1 MLPRKEW
8 SGDYSDVKQI
18 GRTYSKDG
26 IRWLALSGSGIE
38 FYCETDLVEI
48 AFVSDSSV
56 CEQNGDNYARY
67 AMYINDELVFCD
79 TLKEEQKTVK
89 IFEDVNKQEIKV
101 RILKISEAPHSM
113 IGIEKII
120 LHSDLSPKKTE
131 DLSHKIEFIG
141 DSITCGYGVDA
152 ENELVHFTTAT
163 EDVTKAYAYLTAK
176 ALHSDYSMVSYSGY
190 GIVSGYTE
198 NDKKDSVQIVPKYYQ
213 SVARC
218 FGTYKDLPL
227 LENIPW
233 DFSKYIPE
241 LIILNLGT
249 NDTTYC
255 KDIKER
261 HEEYLEEYVKFLKVI
276 REKNKD
282 ATILCVLGLM
292 GATLYPM
299 VEEAVAFYQKETKD
313 ENVVTFQLTEQDRE
327 DGYGADWHPS
337 IVTHQKAAKQLTE
350 EIKKVMGW

>member
-1 MLPRKEW
+1 MLLRKEW
-8 SGDYSDVKQI
+8 NGDYCDIKRI

-38 FYCETDLVEI
+38 FCCETDFVEI

-56 CEQNGDNYARY
+56 YGQDETNYARV
-67 AMYINDELVFCD
+67 AVYINEELVFCD
-79 TLKEEQKTVK
+79 TLKEEKKTIK
-89 IFEDVNKQEIKV
+89 IFESVKKQEIIV
-101 RILKISEAPHSM
+101 RILKLSEAPHSM

-120 LHSDLSPKKTE
+120 LHSDIPPKKTE
-131 DLSHKIEFIG
+131 ELAHKIEFIG

-152 ENELVHFTTAT
+152 ENELCHFTTAT

-176 ALHSDYSMVSYSGY
+176 ALNSDYSMVSYSGY

-198 NDKKDSVQIVPKYYQ
+198 NDKKDTVQIVPKYYQ

-218 FGTYKDLPL
+218 FGRYKELPL

-233 DFSKYIPE
+233 NFKEYIPE
-241 LIILNLGT
+241 LVVINLGT

-255 KDIKER
+255 KDRKER
-261 HEEYLEEYVKFLKVI
+261 HEEYREEYVKFLKVV
-276 REKNKD
+276 RDKNKD
-282 ATILCVLGLM
+282 ATILCTLGLM

-299 VEEAVAFYQKETKD
+299 VEEAVAIYRMETND
-313 ENVVTFQLTEQDRE
+313 DNIITFQLTEQDE
-327 DGYGADWHPS
+327 ADGYGADWHPS
-337 IVTHQKAAKQLTE
+337 KVTHQKAAKQLTE
-350 EIKKVMGW
+350 EIRKIMGW

>member
-1 MLPRKEW
+1 MLQRKEW
-8 SGDYSDVKQI
+8 DGDYSEVKQI

-38 FYCETDLVEI
+38 FICEADFVEI
-48 AFVSDSSV
+48 VFVSDSSV
-56 CEQNGDNYARY
+56 SEQRGTDNARF
-67 AMYINDELVFCD
+67 AMYLNENLVFCD
-79 TLKEEQKTVK
+79 TLREEHKSIK
-89 IFEDVNKQEIKV
+89 IFESAEKEEIKV

-120 LHSDLSPKKTE
+120 IHSDLPPKKTKN
-131 DLSHKIEFIG
+131 LAHKIEFIG

-152 ENELVHFTTAT
+152 ENELVHFTTST

-198 NDKKDSVQIVPKYYQ
+198 SDKKEPVQTVPKYYQ

-218 FGTYKDLPL
+218 FGTYKDLPFM
-227 LENIPW
+227 ENIPW
-233 DFSKYIPE
+233 DFSKYVPE
-241 LIILNLGT
+241 LIIINLGT
-249 NDTTYC
+249 NDATYC
-255 KDIKER
+255 KDRRER
-261 HEEYLEEYVKFLKVI
+261 HEEYRDEYIKFLKVV

-282 ATILCVLGLM
+282 ATILCTLGLM

-299 VEEAVAFYQKETKD
+299 LEEAAAIYKKEAKD
-313 ENVVTFQLTEQDRE
+313 DNIVTFRLTEQDKM

-337 IVTHQKAAKQLTE
+337 KVTHQKAAKQLTE
-350 EIKKVMGW
+350 EIRKVMSW